1 MSPVKEGPGIE
12 VRANLLANKALA
24 AQLRVLHAFVPLEGW
39 LVGPCAEQSS
49 LFATSG
55 RFEILSSTDLA
66 SLFQGNWIPDPL
78 NDGFFYRHV
87 VEHEKQRLALDSTSG
102 RGAAYLIRADL
113 QAPDSESRGSAI
125 GLAYDWPFSIAR
137 RTQEVRSC
145 LTALALTLAL
155 HAELGL
161 AERLMLELQRDAFLD
176 PLTGTLNRA
185 GWINRLA
192 HIDAMTGND
201 GTDAAIFMLDLDY
214 LKTVNDTQG
223 HSAGDELIRLTA
235 QTISAVLRNNDAVGR
250 LGGDEFGIVAQYA
263 TPAGAAALM
272 QRLKESFMKV
282 GINISLGMA
291 LRSEAGSL
299 KKTMHMADE
308 RMYEEKR
315 TKTAPRR
322 VTLTSQPTRVAS
334 YAAARSST

>member
-1 MSPVKEGPGIE
+1 MSTVKEGPGIE
-12 VRANLLANKALA
+12 IRATLLANKALA

-39 LVGPCAEQSS
+39 LVGYSTGQSALS
-49 LFATSG
+49 ATSG

-66 SLFQGNWIPDPL
+66 SLFQGDWIPDPL

-87 VEHEKQRLALDSTSG
+87 MEHEKACLALDTATGSS
-102 RGAAYLIRADL
+102 AAYLVRTDL
-113 QAPDSESRGSAI
+113 QAPGAESPGCVI

-137 RTQEVRSC
+137 RTNEVRSC

-155 HAELGL
+155 HAELGM
-161 AERLMLELQRDAFLD
+161 AERLMQELQRDAFLD

-201 GTDAAIFMLDLDY
+201 GSDAAIFMLDLDY
-214 LKTVNDTQG
+214 LKTVNDTRG
-223 HSAGDELIRLTA
+223 HSAGDDLIRLTA
-235 QTISAVLRNNDAVGR
+235 QTISAVLRTNDAVGR
-250 LGGDEFGIVAQYA
+250 LGGDEFGVVAQYA
-263 TPAGAAALM
+263 TPSGAAALM
-272 QRLKESFMKV
+272 KRLKESFEKV
-282 GINISLGMA
+282 GINISMGMA

-299 KKTMHMADE
+299 TKTMHMADE

-322 VTLTSQPTRVAS
+322 VTLMSQPTRVTG
-334 YAAARSST
+334 YAVG

>member
-1 MSPVKEGPGIE
+1 MSTVKEGPGIE

-24 AQLRVLHAFVPLEGW
+24 AQLRVLHAFVPLDGW
-39 LVGPCAEQSS
+39 LVGRCSGQSPVG
-49 LFATSG
+49 AANG
-55 RFEILSSTDLA
+55 RFEILSSADLA
-66 SLFQGNWIPDPL
+66 SLFQGDWIPDPL

-87 VEHEKQRLALDSTSG
+87 TEHEKVRLALDAASG
-102 RGAAYLIRADL
+102 PAAAYLIRADL
-113 QAPDSESRGSAI
+113 QSPDAESRGCAI

-137 RTQEVRSC
+137 RTDEVRSC

-192 HIDAMTGND
+192 HIDAMSGDDGN
-201 GTDAAIFMLDLDY
+201 DAAIFMLDLDY

-223 HSAGDELIRLTA
+223 HSAGDDLIRLTA

-250 LGGDEFGIVAQYA
+250 LGGDEFGVVAQYA
-263 TPAGAAALM
+263 TPVGAAALM
-272 QRLKESFMKV
+272 NRLKESFARA
-282 GINISLGMA
+282 GINISMGMA

-299 KKTMHMADE
+299 KKTMHLADE

-315 TKTAPRR
+315 TKAAPRR
-322 VTLTSQPTRVAS
+322 VSLMSQPTRMTG
-334 YAAARSST
+334 YAAS